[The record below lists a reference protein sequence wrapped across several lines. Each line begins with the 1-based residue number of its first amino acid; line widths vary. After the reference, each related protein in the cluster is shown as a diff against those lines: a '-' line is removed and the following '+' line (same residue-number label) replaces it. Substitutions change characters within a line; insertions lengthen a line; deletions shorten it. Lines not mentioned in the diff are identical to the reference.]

1 MAGRRVIAID
11 IGRRRLRALEADVE
25 RDRLVVRRVLVQP
38 LPESMDADDP
48 ARLGTWVG
56 KTLREAGLART
67 NATIAISREHVVLKR
82 LTLPSIEDHELPEM
96 TRLALQRDLP
106 FEPGGA
112 VIDFACL
119 SRTQTATT
127 VIVAAAP
134 GAVLANVRDAARAA
148 GITVDRMS
156 LRTLGTAALVATN
169 ATEGTE
175 SGVLA
180 VDISGDRVEF
190 SVIVDGTIRFSRAG
204 EIPPGDDP
212 KAIAA
217 AVVTEARRTWMS
229 YRIVEDAED
238 VRRAVFFGN
247 NQVCELAAK
256 SIGEILKIDTE
267 VFDRHIRVD
276 ASSAEQDM
284 GPVWPL
290 AGLLLAPMLDRDLI
304 DFLHPRKTPDVGSR
318 KRQIVLGVVGLVL
331 ILVFAGITWAKIDL
345 ADRRASLGSLQNRSS
360 TLLPKYLRYGRD
372 FYKLAHLEQWE
383 SADADWLEHLS
394 YVATLTPS
402 SDRVVLDS
410 WTGTLV
416 FSGVKFDKKTK
427 KFSAP
432 KEIRIVVE
440 GEAADRVTADDF
452 RGTLV
457 ETESYDIST
466 AGPDAETGRRL
477 PWAFQYN
484 LRTRD
489 ATPGGRT
496 APDKSGP
503 GPGPAEQARA
513 TDVPAAGQAN
523 SR

>member
-1 MAGRRVIAID
+1 M
-11 IGRRRLRALEADVE
+11 
-25 RDRLVVRRVLVQP
+25 
-38 LPESMDADDP
+38 
-48 ARLGTWVG
+48 
-56 KTLREAGLART
+56 
-67 NATIAISREHVVLKR
+67 
-82 LTLPSIEDHELPEM
+82 
-96 TRLALQRDLP
+96 
-106 FEPGGA
+106 
-112 VIDFACL
+112 
-119 SRTQTATT
+119 
-127 VIVAAAP
+127 
-134 GAVLANVRDAARAA
+134 
-148 GITVDRMS
+148 
-156 LRTLGTAALVATN
+156 GTAALVATN
-169 ATEGTE
+169 VTDGTE
-175 SGVLA
+175 AGVLA

-229 YRIVEDAED
+229 YRIVEGAED
-238 VRRAVFFGN
+238 VRRAVVFGVRE
-247 NQVCELAAK
+247 VCDLAAK
-256 SIGEILKIDTE
+256 SIGEVLSIDTE

-276 ASSAEQDM
+276 ASGAEADM

-318 KRQIVLGVVGLVL
+318 RRQIILGVVGLVL
-331 ILVFAGITWAKIDL
+331 ILVFAGITWGKIDL
-345 ADRRASLGSLQNRSS
+345 ADRRASLGTLQTRSS

-410 WTGTLV
+410 WTGTVV
-416 FSGVKFDKKTK
+416 FGGVKFDKKTK

-440 GEAADRVTADDF
+440 GEAFDRVTADAF